1 MKGTRTYADLLSD
14 LLIYHYI
21 DECPG
26 DCHPILSGDE
36 IFESLG
42 LDQLLGINIA
52 TVQSVS
58 RRTMQAVLK

>member
-21 DECPG
+21 DESSG

-42 LDQLLGINIA
+42 LNQLFGIYIA
-52 TVQSVS
+52 TVRCVS
-58 RRTMQAVLK
+58 